1 MTCRRRKNS
10 WRRSAQKRTR
20 SDSVKKLNWYY
31 MTQRPPMPGAFPRG
45 IIEINEFYPTREI
58 LGVSDHVYAEI
69 GYERELTEQEIH
81 DYELVPRVI

>member
-1 MTCRRRKNS
+1 
-10 WRRSAQKRTR
+10 
-20 SDSVKKLNWYY
+20 
-31 MTQRPPMPGAFPRG
+31 MPGAFPRG

-58 LGVSDHVYAEI
+58 FGVSEHVYAEI